1 MTEHLVQASISVE
14 EGSRDVAMAAREAP
28 ELVDKAQEVLDNLR
42 RVTVL
47 LEKAMREV
55 PEISK
60 QAREGM
66 RDVNRILD
74 AVKENWLIRS
84 NLPSP
89 NPPESHG
96 VEIRGGQD

>member
-1 MTEHLVQASISVE
+1 
-14 EGSRDVAMAAREAP
+14 
-28 ELVDKAQEVLDNLR
+28 VDKTQEVLDNLR
-42 RVTVL
+42 RVSVL

-74 AVKENWLIRS
+74 AVKENFLIRS
-84 NLPSP
+84 NLPPPS
-89 NPPESHG
+89 PPESHSL
-96 VEIRGGQD
+96 EIRGGQD